1 MKTIE
6 LPFTILEIHD
16 NYVIGRT
23 KEGVNLS
30 IENHLQVLEAINQY
44 LTSPY
49 GFIVDEVNSYS
60 VDLDVMLHISKDK
73 NIFCIGVVYYRAATK
88 LALELGQY
96 LIKKPVHFSSNLN
109 DVAVWVRQQVA

>member
-1 MKTIE
+1 METIE
-6 LPFTILEIHD
+6 LPFTTLELHD
-16 NYVIGRT
+16 NYVVGRT

-30 IENHLQVLEAINQY
+30 IDNHLQVLEVTNQY

-49 GFIVDEVNSYS
+49 AFIVDEVNSYS
-60 VDLDVMLHISKDK
+60 IDLDVMLHIRKDK

-96 LIKKPVHFSSNLN
+96 LIEKPVHFSSNIN
-109 DVAVWVRQQVA
+109 DVTGWVREQVA

>member
-1 MKTIE
+1 MKIID
-6 LPFTILEIHD
+6 LSFTTLEIYD
-16 NYVIGRT
+16 YYVIGRT

-30 IENHLQVLEAINQY
+30 IENHLQVLETLNQY

-49 GFIVDEVNSYS
+49 GFIIDEVNSYS
-60 VDLDVMLHISKDK
+60 IDLDVMLHIRKDN

-96 LIKKPVHFSSNLN
+96 LIEKPVHFSSNIN
-109 DVAVWVRQQVA
+109 DVTEWVREQVA